1 MNYKPYMAGLAAALI
16 TVSCGNA
23 TKDEEDEGNVETIL
37 LESTNEVSVM
47 NLELTNFHHE
57 LVSNGKLVASQYADL
72 HFESAEPVAA
82 VWVRNGDAVT
92 KGQKIAELSTF
103 RLNNR
108 TIQAKNELEKAYL
121 ELQDVLIGQG
131 FSPTDSAGLP
141 AEVRQLAATRSGYDQ
156 ALAQYSLA
164 VHEEEQ
170 AVLRA
175 PFDGVVANLFAK
187 PWNISSSSEVFC
199 SIINARQ
206 AEASFTVLESELPLI
221 RKGDRVEVS
230 PFFALEGGSVEGVI
244 SEINPMV
251 DAGGVVKVKASV
263 NNPGQLVEGMNVRV
277 SVQRS
282 IGNRLVVPKTAV
294 VIRSGKQVVFTL
306 VDGKAYWNYVQTGL
320 ENSSSY
326 TITEGLK
333 DGDIVI
339 TDGNINLAHESTVT
353 VGSGKRLNT
362 QEDDQVPAE

>member
-1 MNYKPYMAGLAAALI
+1 MNYKPYIAGLAAALI
-16 TVSCGNA
+16 TISCNNG
-23 TKDEEDEGNVETIL
+23 TKNEEDEDNVETIL

-47 NLELTNFHHE
+47 ILELTNFHHE
-57 LVSNGKLVASQYADL
+57 LVSNGKLVAAQYADL
-72 HFESAEPVAA
+72 RFESAEPVAS

-108 TIQAKNELEKAYL
+108 TVQAKNALDKAYL

-131 FSPTDSAGLP
+131 FPPADSMSIP
-141 AEVRQLAATRSGYDQ
+141 AEVKQLAATRSGYDQ

-175 PFDGVVANLFAK
+175 PFDGVVANLFGK
-187 PWNISSSSEVFC
+187 PWNMSSPSEVFC

-206 AEASFTVLESELPLI
+206 AEASFTVMESELPLI

-230 PFFALEGGSVEGVI
+230 PFFTIEGGAVEGLI
-244 SEINPMV
+244 SEINPIV

-263 NNPGQLVEGMNVRV
+263 NNSGRLVEGMNVRV

-282 IGNRLVVPKTAV
+282 IGGQLVVPKTAV

-306 VDGKAYWNYVQTGL
+306 VGGKAYWNYVQTGL

-339 TDGNINLAHESTVT
+339 TSGNINLAHESTVT
-353 VGSGKRLNT
+353 VDGDVR
-362 QEDDQVPAE
+362 